1 VPLFDDRFEDFL
13 WEYDNR
19 GLRLAQLRFYEC
31 PSTVPDPT
39 DPGGPTSD
47 LCGRTGND

>member
-1 VPLFDDRFEDFL
+1 MPRILTALVLAST
-13 WEYDNR
+13 
-19 GLRLAQLRFYEC
+19 LRLAQLRFYEC